1 MFRKFEMNNEQVDEK
16 YVVNEAHAVRVV
28 ESLFIN
34 EHFYK
39 RMMHELGDAL
49 QYIVVPGEYINIDN
63 VRQAILQTLAKARQD
78 YGHHLELIDSLK
90 RGELPDFLNDE

>member
-1 MFRKFEMNNEQVDEK
+1 MCRENEMKKEQIDEQ